1 VVAGLLAAMTV
12 TGPRLCAAADVPGAA
27 TPSTAQQPS
36 ALDELFST
44 TTLVHITGALLGYAA
59 YYYTVAPLASPAGV
73 PTSTAE
79 TLLTGRM
86 AAAGMAGI
94 GAVAAAL
101 AWDRW
106 NGRPPDTSYVW
117 VRGGMIAGF
126 GAAAAAA
133 AWVGLPTSAAT
144 WSAGWFANRLFLTG
158 GALLGGYAVANE
170 FGVTLGGAPA
180 AAPATTAA
188 HSLPAE

>member
-1 VVAGLLAAMTV
+1 MLAGLLAAMAL
-12 TGPRLCAAADVPGAA
+12 TGPGLCAAADAPGTAP
-27 TPSTAQQPS
+27 PSAPQPPS
-36 ALDELFST
+36 ALAELFST

-59 YYYTVAPLASPAGV
+59 YYYTVAPLAPPAGV
-73 PTSTAE
+73 AAGTAE

-86 AAAGMAGI
+86 AAAGMAGV

-106 NGRPPDTSYVW
+106 NGRPLDTSYVW

-133 AWVGLPTSAAT
+133 AWVGLPTTAAT
-144 WSAGWFANRLFLTG
+144 WSAGWFANRLLLTG

-180 AAPATTAA
+180 AVPATAA
-188 HSLPAE
+188 HSLPSE